1 MKYIDSHCHPNN
13 ADLRGEAAAVFERAR
28 AAGVLKM
35 GVIGSDLADSIEAV
49 EMSRA
54 YAEYGLFPVVG
65 VHPHEARSMP
75 DAVAPELLELAQSPE
90 VRAWGEI
97 GLDYFYDFS
106 PREAQQSCL
115 IAQLEA
121 AKALNK
127 TVVFHV
133 RDA

>member
-49 EMSRA
+49 ELSRA

-65 VHPHEARSMP
+65 VHPHEARTMP
-75 DAVAPELLELAQSPE
+75 GLLLRFFTARGAAVVPHRAAGGGQSAE
-90 VRAWGEI
+90 QDG
-97 GLDYFYDFS
+97 GL
-106 PREAQQSCL
+106 PCARRL
-115 IAQLEA
+115 
-121 AKALNK
+121 
-127 TVVFHV
+127 
-133 RDA
+133 